1 MGISLKP
8 QHLARYREIARL
20 LMKYGRSDLVKSAG
34 LEDALAEENA
44 VAAEIGAPQAAQLA
58 DDLER
63 MGPTFIKLGQLLS
76 TRSDILPLPYTRA
89 LARLQDNVAPFPYE
103 DVEEIVTSELGV
115 RISKAFGSFERAPMA
130 AASLG
135 QVHRATLRD
144 GRHIAVK
151 VQRPHIRAQIVDDL
165 DALSEVAELLDAH
178 TLMGRRFQLSSMLQ
192 EFRKSLMRELD
203 YRQEAQNLT
212 TLRTNLAEFEHIVV
226 PAPIDD
232 YSTSRVL
239 TMEYV
244 HGVKVTT
251 LSPVVRLELHGSAL
265 ADELFRAYLKQTL
278 VDGFFHADPHPGN
291 VYITDDG
298 RLALIDLG
306 MVAHLNPALQDKLLR
321 LLLAIGDGRSEQAA
335 ELAMA
340 IGEQTEDFDETEFR
354 RRVTDFVGR
363 NQGLTAGEIQV
374 GTNVMEIAKISSDCG
389 VRVPSDLTMLGKAL
403 LNLDLVGRTLDPE
416 FDPNDAIRRHAAEIL
431 RERVIK
437 SMSPGAMFSSLIEM
451 KDFVERFPGRA
462 NKIFDHVANNDLKI
476 TVDAFDELRLMEGL
490 QKIANR
496 ITVGLI
502 LAALIVGASML
513 MRVDTDFR
521 LFGYPGFAILFFL
534 AAAGGG
540 VVLML
545 NILFYDVS
553 SRRRG

>member
-1 MGISLKP
+1 
-8 QHLARYREIARL
+8 
-20 LMKYGRSDLVKSAG
+20 
-34 LEDALAEENA
+34 
-44 VAAEIGAPQAAQLA
+44 
-58 DDLER
+58 
-63 MGPTFIKLGQLLS
+63 
-76 TRSDILPLPYTRA
+76 
-89 LARLQDNVAPFPYE
+89 
-103 DVEEIVTSELGV
+103 
-115 RISKAFGSFERAPMA
+115 
-130 AASLG
+130 
-135 QVHRATLRD
+135 
-144 GRHIAVK
+144 
-151 VQRPHIRAQIVDDL
+151 
-165 DALSEVAELLDAH
+165 
-178 TLMGRRFQLSSMLQ
+178 MGRRFQLSSMLQ

-374 GTNVMEIAKISSDCG
+374 GTNVMEIAKIY
-389 VRVPSDLTMLGKAL
+389 
-403 LNLDLVGRTLDPE
+403 
-416 FDPNDAIRRHAAEIL
+416 
-431 RERVIK
+431 
-437 SMSPGAMFSSLIEM
+437 SPA
-451 KDFVERFPGRA
+451 
-462 NKIFDHVANNDLKI
+462 
-476 TVDAFDELRLMEGL
+476 
-490 QKIANR
+490 
-496 ITVGLI
+496 
-502 LAALIVGASML
+502 
-513 MRVDTDFR
+513 
-521 LFGYPGFAILFFL
+521 
-534 AAAGGG
+534 
-540 VVLML
+540 
-545 NILFYDVS
+545 
-553 SRRRG
+553 RRGDPS